1 MDYMTEEQKK
11 TFQEENEQKK
21 NFLNSYK
28 RAIKKEKRILEK
40 IQELRMNKMFPS
52 VINDGMPHG
61 SSQAGLEEYIEKLSE
76 CQEELKETCL
86 EKAVCKR
93 KIEKQ
98 IFQLKDEN
106 EQQVLKLH
114 YLDNVT
120 WGNIADEMIYSERH
134 IHRIH
139 ASALKN
145 LNMS

>member
-1 MDYMTEEQKK
+1 MDHMTEEQKK
-11 TFQEENEQKK
+11 AFQEENEEKK

-28 RAIKKEKRILEK
+28 RAAKKEKRILEK

-52 VINDGMPHG
+52 MINDGMPHG

-76 CQEELKETCL
+76 CQEELKEIRL
-86 EKAVCKR
+86 EKDVCKR
-93 KIEKQ
+93 KIERQ
-98 IFQLKDEN
+98 IFRLKDEN
-106 EQQVLKLH
+106 EQKVLRLH
-114 YLDNVT
+114 YLNNMT
-120 WGNIADEMIYSERH
+120 WESVADEMIYSERH

>member
-1 MDYMTEEQKK
+1 MDHMTEEQKK
-11 TFQEENEQKK
+11 AFQEENEQKK

-52 VINDGMPHG
+52 VVNDGMPHG
-61 SSQAGLEEYIEKLSE
+61 SDQAGLEEYIEKLLE
-76 CQEELKETCL
+76 CQEELKETRL
-86 EKAVCKR
+86 EKAMCKR
-93 KIEKQ
+93 KIERQ

-114 YLDNVT
+114 YLDNMT